1 MVSSVCTRY
10 VSFFYCNTPPTCNH
24 HNRHSIFFLDVAL
37 YSGVTQVGIRN
48 SLRSNNHISVSTI
61 TYSPTSGEFA
71 LHQVKN
77 MVMKRD
83 KANTTLLMAAAESG
97 SKATFEASL
106 DAAKNHASGE
116 VFVHMI

>member
-1 MVSSVCTRY
+1 MWYIIPHIKTKISRTRVHTCTRTD
-10 VSFFYCNTPPTCNH
+10 FFFN
-24 HNRHSIFFLDVAL
+24 VAL
-37 YSGVTQVGIRN
+37 YCGVTQVGIRN

>member
-1 MVSSVCTRY
+1 
-10 VSFFYCNTPPTCNH
+10 
-24 HNRHSIFFLDVAL
+24 
-37 YSGVTQVGIRN
+37 
-48 SLRSNNHISVSTI
+48 
-61 TYSPTSGEFA
+61 
-71 LHQVKN
+71 